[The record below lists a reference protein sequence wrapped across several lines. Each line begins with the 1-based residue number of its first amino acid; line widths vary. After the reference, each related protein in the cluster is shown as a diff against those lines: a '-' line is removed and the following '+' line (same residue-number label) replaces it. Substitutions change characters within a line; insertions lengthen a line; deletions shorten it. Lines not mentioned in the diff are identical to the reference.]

1 MADYSKYKGK
11 IQNGGATPQGR
22 ITASEWNGLMNELQS
37 TDDAARAAVRGISI
51 NNQNPVYPGADGIVK
66 VILTE
71 SNYAL
76 NLSTTVTGS
85 IPYKIALGNSWRMN
99 VAVASLYVDG
109 DIQEPLP
116 TPATVEFYCN
126 GKVVA
131 TQSVYSGETASLDF
145 KEYLTEG
152 VNNVYAMV
160 DNGFGMVKNTMT
172 YAVTAVYLECK
183 LPIFDKTAIQSAA
196 WELQVQILGASANVF
211 VEVDGQGGLV
221 GTQSAGSTATYQIT
235 AGQSDGVHKLK
246 VYATY
251 TDDNNIRTEDII
263 EEYIFAGPGATATLI
278 ASSYPDNQEVD
289 MYNAIVI
296 PFWIYSPG
304 FTGSKV
310 ILLSVRSENETILSG
325 SRTVQFSDGKS
336 GLQNYDIAL
345 FEQDLIGD
353 RYIDIQCDDTVRT
366 IPITI
371 NQGSTKLN
379 EVSGYDVK
387 LISAGRSNSD
397 DNRDDWSSGAY
408 RITFPE
414 GFDFTDEGSGWNK
427 DKDDNVA
434 LHIRRGHEVSLN
446 YFPFAKNPAFGNDED
461 ILGEKTG
468 LTVSIELATRNCIK
482 QDASVVRCIN
492 NGVGFELSANSMR
505 LASNNESMAADYK
518 EDTHIRIDMVI
529 EGKETVYDWKSGASS
544 GQDSEA
550 FMVIYIDG
558 VYQQRKQIFN
568 TTDFKQEI
576 AQAITIGSEFCDVDI
591 YAIRIYRSALNE
603 KNIIDNYAFDT
614 PVTSQKIAISQ
625 RNAVLNSQLKVDL
638 NLLRTARP
646 DLPIMIV
653 EIDDLPPTKTWV
665 DLPGWSWDNPK
676 NPDNPDGAAPSFESK
691 DDSIRTQGTSSTQY
705 PMPFHN
711 YDFKAISEEGSGTL
725 VINGQRYE
733 KWRLYIGSP
742 SGKSFTGK
750 KDYASSEMANNA
762 ILSMLWNTMAL
773 AASGSYD
780 TLIAAQKNI
789 SQDTYRQSLIAL
801 PCFMFQKKGTEYTP
815 IGMFNLIHYKT
826 DEKVLGFVSPY
837 TWEENRAQSW
847 EIRDNNVFW
856 DTYYSEPYA
865 EQYLDTDE
873 EGREVTKTRV
883 VNDVFRYY
891 ETIYPTDSAIEG
903 ADFGDCPT
911 ESDIPVCKNETQDI
925 LALHN
930 WLVSTNQQ
938 LATGNLL
945 ATPYMDSNGNEYKYD
960 TAKYRLAKFVT
971 EAKDH
976 LVIDHWCL
984 YYLWKE
990 CFWMHDSGSKNLGLR
1005 TDDGRI
1011 WRPKARDCDTALGC
1025 DNEGKFVFPFYVE
1038 DIDWRVGTQ
1047 FVFNETG
1054 KLAKLPDGAST
1065 VCNGQFGAIWV
1076 NIRDGFMSRLQ
1087 SMFAFLYNNAE
1098 VSKFNYEQL
1107 ISWFESHQG
1116 EWSEALYNFGAHQY
1130 YGGAPFTKWLDS
1142 GLGDKKNQRRNWL
1155 YYGMRYRASKYHAV
1169 STEATQCISFRQ
1181 FGYGADLQIK
1191 PYSQLYVC
1199 VGFGATGY
1207 EQTTRYRCINP
1218 EVGVTVKNEIKQ
1230 LVEDAI
1236 VYIFNGDMM
1245 VDIGDLY
1252 KFGNIG
1258 SLNLTSAARLRYLR
1272 LGNKDDKNTRQYV
1285 NSKQTDINLNNCIAL
1300 EEIDLTNCEGFG
1312 TTAQQN
1318 GVYQLNL
1325 QKQTGLRK
1333 LYAYGASFT
1342 GCTLPSTPT
1351 LEVIEF
1357 GTKLRNLRLVNL
1369 SGLQQFSIAG
1379 VADMKTIT
1387 ITGTPGINTQDI
1399 VTRCYHES
1407 AGLTAINIE
1416 DADWTD
1422 FPILILEYLANVASC
1437 KLSGIIRIP
1446 AATSTTN
1453 VMTFALKKQLLQKF
1467 GDIDTGADGLK
1478 ITYTSRSLVN
1488 ALVTGSDSCPTVGK
1502 YQFDVTPAT
1511 AGGVATT
1518 YGNDFS
1524 KIEWSIAPNPYA
1536 VIDPATGEVT
1546 VNAVGTESA
1555 DGSGPTAVITCT
1567 ITLLN
1572 GNQITASK
1580 TIRLYER
1587 SAKVGDYVYADG
1599 SYSDIRDASKTAV
1612 GVCFYIN
1619 PEDKTQR
1626 LMVAMADASPVTVPW
1641 GLYPNN
1647 PGNASN
1653 AHREIPGIELESGY
1667 DAYDTPMANNTTNGI
1682 VKTENGGQDYYISD
1696 ATYRDDS
1703 ENGDPDGFR
1712 KLKEGSSADTLNFV
1726 TLKEAFHGYPAG
1738 TKIPYGLYLTLIIVD
1753 HRDTVLSEL
1762 GMPIPAA
1769 SESQTEKE
1777 SLTELLANIVAEN
1790 GNDSDYRQ
1798 FYFPAAS
1805 YCHAYEPQVKTGEIL
1820 SDKFKKG
1827 MWALPSFGELARIY
1841 WYHSKG
1847 YEGADHAIFTNAQK
1861 ANLFTKFTSGGFW
1874 SSLENS
1880 QFIAWYVY
1888 FGSGYANLD
1897 TRFLEFSV
1905 RAVAAF

>member
-11 IQNGGATPQGR
+11 IQNGGATAAGR
-22 ITASEWNGLMNELQS
+22 VSASEWNALMTDLQE
-37 TDDAARAAVRGISI
+37 TENTAAAAVKGISI
-51 NNQNPVYPGADGIVK
+51 NNQSAVRPGEDGIVK
-66 VILTE
+66 LILTD

-76 NLSTTVTGS
+76 NLTTTVTGS
-85 IPYKIALGNSWRMN
+85 LPYKIALGNSWKMN
-99 VAVASLYVDG
+99 ILVASLYVDG
-109 DIQEPLP
+109 EVQEQLP
-116 TPATVEFYCN
+116 TPSTVKFYCN

-152 VNNVYAMV
+152 INNVYAEV
-160 DNGFGMVKNTMT
+160 DNGFGLIKNTMT
-172 YAVTAVYLECK
+172 YAVTAIYLECL
-183 LPIFDKTAIQSAA
+183 LPIFNKTAIQSAT
-196 WELQVQILGASANVF
+196 WELQVQILGAAANVF
-211 VEVDGQGGLV
+211 IEIDGEGGLA

-235 AGQSDGVHKLK
+235 TGQSNGVHKLK

-251 TDDNNIRTEDII
+251 TEDNNIRTEDII
-263 EEYIFAGPGATATLI
+263 EEYIFAGPGTTATLI
-278 ASSYPDNQEVD
+278 ATSQPDNQEVD

-310 ILLSVRSENETILSG
+310 VQLSVRDENQAILSG
-325 SRTVQFSDGKS
+325 SRTIQFTDGES

-345 FEQDLIGD
+345 FEQALVGD
-353 RYIDIQCDDTVRT
+353 RYIQIQCDDTVRT

-371 NQGSTKLN
+371 NQGATQLN

-397 DNRDDWSSGAY
+397 DDRDDWSCGAY

-414 GFDFTDEGSGWNK
+414 DFDFTEEGSGWNK
-427 DKDDNVA
+427 DKDGNVA

-446 YFPFAKNPAFGNDED
+446 YLPFESNPAFGNDED
-461 ILGEKTG
+461 ILGDKTG
-468 LTVSIELATRNCIK
+468 LTVSIEFATRNCIK
-482 QDASVVRCIN
+482 QDASVVRCVN
-492 NGVGFELSANSMR
+492 NGVGFELCANSMR
-505 LASNNESMAADYK
+505 IASNNESMAADYK

-529 EGKETVYDWKSGASS
+529 EGKETVYNWKSGASV

-550 FMVIYIDG
+550 FMVIYADG

-568 TTDFKQEI
+568 TTDFKQEV
-576 AQAITIGSEFCDVDI
+576 AQAITFGSEYCDVDI
-591 YAIRIYRSALNE
+591 YAIRIYRTALNE
-603 KNIIDNYAFDT
+603 KNVLDNRAFDT
-614 PVTSQKIAISQ
+614 PVTSEKIAISQ

-638 NLLRTARP
+638 NLLRKARP
-646 DLPIMIV
+646 DLPIMIL
-653 EIDDLPPTKTWV
+653 EIDELPATKTWV
-665 DLPGWSWDNPK
+665 DLPAVSWDNPK

-691 DDSIRTQGTSSTQY
+691 DDSVRTQGTSSTQY

-711 YDFKAISEEGSGTL
+711 YDIKYVSEDGVGTL
-725 VINGQRYE
+725 IINGQRYE

-742 SGKSFTGK
+742 TGKSFTGK

-762 ILSMLWNTMAL
+762 ILSMLWNTMSL
-773 AASGSYD
+773 AAAGSFD
-780 TLIAAQKNI
+780 TLVAAQKNI
-789 SQDTYRQSLIAL
+789 SQDSYRQSLVAL

-815 IGMFNLIHYKT
+815 IGMFNLINYKT

-837 TWEENRAQSW
+837 TWEESRAQSW

-856 DTYYSEPYA
+856 DTYYAEPYA
-865 EQYLDTDE
+865 EEYIDTDE
-873 EGREVTKTRV
+873 EGNETTKTRV

-891 ETIYPTDSAIEG
+891 ETIYPTDSAIDG

-911 ESDIPVCKNETQDI
+911 EADIPVCKNETKDI
-925 LALHN
+925 LKLHN

-945 ATPYMDSNGNEYKYD
+945 DTPYVDSNGNEYKYD

-971 EAKDH
+971 EASDH

-990 CFWMHDSGSKNLGLR
+990 TFWMHDSGSKNLGLR
-1005 TDDGRI
+1005 TDDGKI
-1011 WRPKARDCDTALGC
+1011 WRPKARDCDTGLGC

-1054 KLAKLPDGAST
+1054 KLSQLPEGAST

-1087 SMFAFLYNNAE
+1087 ALFAFLYNNAE
-1098 VSKFNYEQL
+1098 VSKFNYDQL

-1116 EWSEALYNFGAHQY
+1116 EWCEALYNFGAHQY
-1130 YGGAPFTKWLDS
+1130 YGGSPFTKWLDS
-1142 GLGDKKNQRRNWL
+1142 GLGDKKHQRRNWL

-1169 STEATQCISFRQ
+1169 STEATKCISFRE
-1181 FGYGADLQIK
+1181 FGYGSDLQIK

-1199 VGFGATGY
+1199 VGFGATAFA
-1207 EQTTRYRCINP
+1207 QTTRYRCINP

-1230 LVEDAI
+1230 KVEDAI
-1236 VYIFNGDMM
+1236 IYIFNGDMM

-1252 KFGNIG
+1252 KFGDIG
-1258 SLNLTSAARLRYLR
+1258 SLNLTSAERLRYLR
-1272 LGNKDDKNTRQYV
+1272 LGNKDDKTTRQYV
-1285 NSKQTDINLNNCIAL
+1285 NTKQTDINLSNCIAL
-1300 EEIDLTNCEGFG
+1300 EEIDFTNCEGFG

-1318 GVYQLNL
+1318 GIYQLNL
-1325 QKQTGLRK
+1325 SKQTGLRK

-1379 VADMKTIT
+1379 VADLRTVT
-1387 ITGTPGINTQDI
+1387 VTGTTGVDTQDI
-1399 VTRCYHES
+1399 ATRCYHES
-1407 AGLTAINIE
+1407 AALTAINI
-1416 DADWTD
+1416 DNIFWTD
-1422 FPILILEYLANVASC
+1422 LPVLILDYLADVASC
-1437 KLSGIIRIP
+1437 KLAGKISIP

-1453 VMTFALKKQLLQKF
+1453 VVTFALKRKLLQKF
-1467 GDIDTGADGLK
+1467 GDVDTGADGLQVS
-1478 ITYTSRSLVN
+1478 YTSRAIVN

-1511 AGGVATT
+1511 AGGVGTV
-1518 YGNDFS
+1518 YGNNFS
-1524 KIEWSIAPNPYA
+1524 RIEWSISDNAYA
-1536 VIDPATGEVT
+1536 SIDPETGEVT
-1546 VNAVGTESA
+1546 VNAVGQESS
-1555 DGSGPTAVITCT
+1555 DGTGPTAIVTCT
-1567 ITLLN
+1567 ITLLD
-1572 GNQITASK
+1572 GTTVSASK

-1587 SAKVGDYVYADG
+1587 SAKVGDYVFADG
-1599 SYSDIRDASKTAV
+1599 SYSDIRDASKTTV

-1619 PEDKTQR
+1619 PEDPTQR
-1626 LMVAMADASPVTVPW
+1626 LMVATENAAPTTVPW
-1641 GLYPNN
+1641 GLYPHNEGN
-1647 PGNASN
+1647 PGA
-1653 AHREIPGIELESGY
+1653 ADREIPDIELESGY
-1667 DAYDTPMANNTTNGI
+1667 DAYDTPMANNTTHGI
-1682 VKTENGGQDYYISD
+1682 LKTENGGSDYYISD
-1696 ATYRDDS
+1696 ATYRDES
-1703 ENGDPDGFR
+1703 ENGDADGFR
-1712 KLKEGSSADTLNFV
+1712 ILKEGSSADTLEYV
-1726 TLKEAFHGYPAG
+1726 TLKEAFHGWPAG
-1738 TKIPYGLYLTLIIVD
+1738 AKIPHGLYLTLILID

-1762 GMPIPAA
+1762 GIPLPAA
-1769 SESQTEKE
+1769 SDTQTEKD

-1805 YCHAYEPQVKTGEIL
+1805 YCHAYEPKVKTGEIL
-1820 SDKFKKG
+1820 SDQFKKG
-1827 MWALPSFGELARIY
+1827 MWALPSFGELCRLF

-1847 YEGADHAIFTNAQK
+1847 YDGAEHAIFTNAVK
-1861 ANLFTKFTSGGFW
+1861 ANVFTQLTSGIHW
-1874 SSLENS
+1874 SSLEFS
-1880 QFIAWYVY
+1880 RFYAWYVY
-1888 FGSGYANLD
+1888 FGTGSASNSN
-1897 TRFLEFSV
+1897 RFIEYYC